1 MTIVRL
7 FLLLPH
13 WVLTTQKS
21 SSFPYPFPTV
31 LHDLNNPWGISWF
44 FYTQNSW
51 LYNYMDDELFQTD
64 MLTQIIATARNKEY
78 IPAGL

>member
-1 MTIVRL
+1 M
-7 FLLLPH
+7 PH
-13 WVLTTQKS
+13 D
-21 SSFPYPFPTV
+21 F
-31 LHDLNNPWGISWF
+31 NNPWGIAWF

-78 IPAGL
+78 IPAGP